1 MPGSLDPVKDRAG
14 NILGQQAR
22 SVAAKVVVLA
32 EHHER
37 GDLDRLQG
45 IMHAKKRFPLAQH
58 LREGMPQSHERRAA
72 EQAAHVPAVTRA
84 AIGI

>member
-1 MPGSLDPVKDRAG
+1 MPGSLDPVEERAG
-14 NILGQQAR
+14 NILGQQSR

-45 IMHAKKRFPLAQH
+45 IMHAKK
-58 LREGMPQSHERRAA
+58 
-72 EQAAHVPAVTRA
+72 
-84 AIGI
+84 